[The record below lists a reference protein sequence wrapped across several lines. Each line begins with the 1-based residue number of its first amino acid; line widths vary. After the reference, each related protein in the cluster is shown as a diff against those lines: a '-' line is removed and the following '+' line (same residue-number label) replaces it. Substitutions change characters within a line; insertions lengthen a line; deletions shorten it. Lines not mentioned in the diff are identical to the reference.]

1 MSKSDKIKLGIATDN
16 RGITEIEAV
25 LATAIL
31 AIGVL
36 SIVTL
41 FPLALKVAKT
51 AEQET
56 IASNLAQ
63 AKIEEIFSLD
73 YDNIPNGTIESR
85 HRLASDPENPFYHY
99 EREAISQLVDGDLN
113 DSAADLGLKKITATV
128 HWQTPHLNLS
138 KSLPITILISRK

>member
-1 MSKSDKIKLGIATDN
+1 MLKLDK
-16 RGITEIEAV
+16 RGLSEIEAV

-31 AIGVL
+31 AIGIL

-41 FPLALKVAKT
+41 FPLVLKMARM

-63 AKIEEIFSLD
+63 AKIEEVFSLN
-73 YDNIPNGTIESR
+73 YDNIPIGTIEAR
-85 HRLASDPENPFYHY
+85 HRLASDPANPFYYY
-99 EREAISQLVDGDLN
+99 EREASSQLVDGTLAN
-113 DSAADLGLKKITATV
+113 SGSDLGLKKITVIV